1 MVLTCQVI
9 RELSAFSAFHL
20 RERGSRVTLATELH
34 ETAPGASTL
43 AIAGR
48 ADPFTAL
55 FERSGICMAELAP
68 DLAILDANDD
78 FCRQFGWDPRAL
90 DGRSF
95 LDVMHPGSGSRL
107 RRDLVRQ
114 LEGPGSRLVQRVLGV
129 GPSGAMFHCQVVAV
143 GVRDGFGRIVMIIAL
158 VKPEKATGDA
168 GVVPAGRGTTLSKLD
183 ARILEGIAAGD
194 SSQRIA
200 GRLYLSRQAVEYHVC
215 TMLRKFDVAKRAAL
229 VSKAYSL
236 GVLEP
241 GIWPPRV
248 AAEAVK

>member
-1 MVLTCQVI
+1 M
-9 RELSAFSAFHL
+9 S
-20 RERGSRVTLATELH
+20 LATEVH
-34 ETAPGASTL
+34 ETAPRV
-43 AIAGR
+43 IAGR
-48 ADPFTAL
+48 ADPFAAL

-68 DLAILDANDD
+68 DLAVLDANED
-78 FCRQFGWDPRAL
+78 FCRQFGWDPDEL

-95 LDVMHPGSGSRL
+95 LDVMHPGSGGRL
-107 RRDLVRQ
+107 KRDLIRH
-114 LEGPGSRLVQRVLGV
+114 LESPASRLVQRVLGV
-129 GPSGAMFHCQVVAV
+129 GPCGSMFHCQVVAV
-143 GVRDGFGRIVMIIAL
+143 GVRDGFGRVVMIIAL
-158 VKPEKATGDA
+158 VKPEKATAGA
-168 GVVPAGRGTTLSKLD
+168 GVVPAGRTRMLSKVD

-215 TMLRKFDVAKRAAL
+215 TMLRQFDVAKRAAL

-248 AAEAVK
+248 AEEAVK